1 MPIQRQDN
9 RFTKVPQI
17 YGNWVDCLKYLAKL
31 QPFDNNIRAVA
42 QPTLS
47 YMKRISLVSY
57 TYGFRLWPGMVI
69 WIYAARMGKRA
80 GMPLNWILLVFTFF
94 FWKCYTIKGGKKQN
108 RRLYPT
114 KNERFFDVW
123 FPTATQAYSNWNSSR
138 PNSNI
143 FLPEQTGAIATNGCV
158 TLEDKSMK
166 WIGKS
171 KKNWIMWDSL
181 GKPRNRW
188 KCIDVI

>member
-17 YGNWVDCLKYLAKL
+17 YGNWMDCLKYLAKL

-57 TYGFRLWPGMVI
+57 TYEFRLWPGMVI
-69 WIYAARMGKRA
+69 WIYAARMENE
-80 GMPLNWILLVFTFF
+80 LECLWIGCCSYLQFL
-94 FWKCYTIKGGKKQN
+94 FWKCYSVIPSKVGKN
-108 RRLYPT
+108 RTGDFTRPKPNAFLMY
-114 KNERFFDVW
+114 D
-123 FPTATQAYSNWNSSR
+123 FPLPHKHIPVETRPR

-158 TLEDKSMK
+158 TAEDKSMK
-166 WIGKS
+166 WIG
-171 KKNWIMWDSL
+171 
-181 GKPRNRW
+181 
-188 KCIDVI
+188 